1 MFGSLQ
7 VELLYEQRGYL
18 LLADRIQM
26 FIVGTV
32 RPAVRA
38 SRSLDTGLIMRTLDQ
53 AVKCSRRRI
62 KKDTQGDAWLPGL

>member
-1 MFGSLQ
+1 MSLQ

-26 FIVGTV
+26 FIVGIV
-32 RPAVRA
+32 HGLLCAPRA
-38 SRSLDTGLIMRTLDQ
+38 AWIQDWIMRTLDQ